1 MSHRQFLLNNLPQ
14 ADKNLVE
21 SSLDN
26 ELEIAL
32 VFIALNFEVIRGQ
45 RLMLKF
51 CLKEAKMG
59 DRAFI

>member
-1 MSHRQFLLNNLPQ
+1 LPQ
-14 ADKNLVE
+14 ADENFVG
-21 SSLDN
+21 SSLDY

-32 VFIALNFEVIRGQ
+32 VFIALKFEVIRGQ